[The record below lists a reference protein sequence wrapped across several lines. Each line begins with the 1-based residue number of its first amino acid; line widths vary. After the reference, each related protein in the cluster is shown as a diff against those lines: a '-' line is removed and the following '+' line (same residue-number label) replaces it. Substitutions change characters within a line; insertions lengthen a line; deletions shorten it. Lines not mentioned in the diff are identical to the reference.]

1 MPTPFEWYNPG
12 AAISADHPIHVYI
25 ESLDLVGLQVYAVSL
40 FARLETE
47 GRKVEQARTD
57 ALNEVAEAVKELLNP
72 EPEEDED

>member
-1 MPTPFEWYNPG
+1 MPTPFEWYPG
-12 AAISADHPIHVYI
+12 ATISADHPIRAYI

-40 FARLETE
+40 FARLEAE
-47 GRKVEQARTD
+47 GRKVDQARTG

>member
-1 MPTPFEWYNPG
+1 MPTPFEWYPG
-12 AAISADHPIHVYI
+12 AAISTDHPILTYI

-40 FARLETE
+40 FARLEAE
-47 GRKVEQARTD
+47 GRKVEQARTN